1 MMGAALSRW
10 TMASFAAA
18 LVFLLAAQ
26 ALMVAGY
33 GFPAADIRAP
43 QTLVVVHMV
52 TIGWLSLLLCGAL
65 FQFVPVLV
73 AKPLLHEKLVLP
85 SLLLL
90 LGGLICL
97 LCGFLHLS
105 GWAEIAVTLLAVA
118 GVLLPAGF
126 ALVLFVLGTTLW
138 NARPLPLPARFVA
151 AGLVCVAATAGFGS
165 LFSLALAGQVAQPAL
180 LDLHAMGV
188 PVHATAGFAGWLT
201 LTAIGVSYRLLP
213 MFMLSPDDERVTG
226 RIVLYAGGAALAF
239 VILAAPAE
247 ALLAGTNIAFHLAG
261 VLALVALAAYA
272 ADLARFYRLRK
283 RRVIE
288 LNSKSA
294 LGAFA
299 GLYLSALLLLAL
311 WATGMLAEHAGAL
324 AYLVGFGWLTGL
336 GLSQLYKIV
345 PFLTWLECYG
355 PVMGR
360 QKTPRVQDLVVERRD
375 SAWFVLYFLGVAVG
389 AGALLADATGLFR
402 LASAAT
408 LLASTAIA
416 IELVLVRRLVNV
428 EAGLRLPEG
437 AARPRLFLP
446 QRPQDATIGAAR

>member
-1 MMGAALSRW
+1 MMGTALSRW

-18 LVFLLAAQ
+18 LAFLLGAQ

-33 GFPAADIRAP
+33 GFPAADLRAP
-43 QTLVVVHMV
+43 QTLLVVHMM

-85 SLLLL
+85 ALLLL
-90 LGGLICL
+90 LVGLVCL

-105 GWAEIAVTLLAVA
+105 NQPEIAVILLAMA
-118 GVLLPAGF
+118 GSLLPAGF
-126 ALVLFVLGTTLW
+126 ALVFFVLGTTLW
-138 NARPLPLPARFVA
+138 SSRPLPLPARFVA
-151 AGLVCVAATAGFGS
+151 VGLACVAATAAFGS
-165 LFSLALAGQVAQPAL
+165 LFSLALAGQVTEPAL
-180 LDLHAMGV
+180 LDLHAIGV
-188 PVHATAGFAGWLT
+188 PIHATAGFAGWLT
-201 LTAIGVSYRLLP
+201 FTAIGVSYRLLP
-213 MFMLSPDDERVTG
+213 MFMLSPDDERATG
-226 RIVLYAGGAALAF
+226 RAVLYAGGAALALT
-239 VILAAPAE
+239 ILAAPAE
-247 ALLAGTNIAFHLAG
+247 ALLSGTTVAFHIAG
-261 VLALVALAAYA
+261 ALALMALAAYA

-299 GLYLSALLLLAL
+299 GLYLSALLLLVL
-311 WATGMLAEHAGAL
+311 WATGTITAHAGAL
-324 AYLVGFGWLTGL
+324 VYLVGFGWLTGL

-360 QKTPRVQDLVVERRD
+360 KKTPRVQDLVVERRD
-375 SAWFVLYFLGVAVG
+375 SAWFALYFLGVAIG
-389 AGALLADATGLFR
+389 AGALLADAPVLFR

-408 LLASTAIA
+408 LLASAAIA
-416 IELVLVRRLVNV
+416 VELVLVRRLVNV
-428 EAGLRLPEG
+428 EAALRLPEG
-437 AARPRLFLP
+437 TARPRLFLP
-446 QRPQDATIGAAR
+446 PRPQGATIGAAR